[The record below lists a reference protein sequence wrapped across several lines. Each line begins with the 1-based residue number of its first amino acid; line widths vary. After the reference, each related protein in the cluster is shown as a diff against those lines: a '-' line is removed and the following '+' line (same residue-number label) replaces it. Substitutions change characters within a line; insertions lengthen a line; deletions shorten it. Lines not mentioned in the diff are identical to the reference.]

1 MTMYKRFSVIMFLVL
16 FLSLFISTTM
26 KFHFVVGILWI
37 LCTCTLF
44 LYVPLRFQQ
53 EVPAFQKYV
62 AWIKSGEDGASKN
75 ILAIIGIY
83 RLQLKIYQR
92 LLEYIDHN
100 LKYISDYWNISNITQ
115 NISAIIE
122 IYRLT
127 DKN

>member
-26 KFHFVVGILWI
+26 KFHFVVSILWI

-75 ILAIIGIY
+75 I
-83 RLQLKIYQR
+83 
-92 LLEYIDHN
+92 
-100 LKYISDYWNISNITQ
+100 
-115 NISAIIE
+115 SAIIA

-127 DKN
+127 DKTDNGKEEGVPICWHTLVFHND